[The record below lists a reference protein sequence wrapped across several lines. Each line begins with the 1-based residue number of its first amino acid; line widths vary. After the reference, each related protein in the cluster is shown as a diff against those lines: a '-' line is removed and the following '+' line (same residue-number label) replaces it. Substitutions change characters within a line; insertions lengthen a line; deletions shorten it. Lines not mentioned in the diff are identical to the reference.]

1 MSKKYRVIYADP
13 PWDFSGKVGGSG
25 SNVKEHY
32 KTLSISQIKNLNV
45 KDICKKNSICFMW
58 CCEANLKDAIEILGN
73 WGFKYKTIAFV
84 WIKTQ
89 NRKFV
94 TVPAP
99 WTSKCTEL
107 CLLGTKGDMSKYIH
121 KRPHELIISE
131 RQEHSKKPEE
141 ARKRIEEMF
150 PKSSK
155 IELFARQKSAGWDV
169 FGNEVESD
177 VLLNV

>member
-13 PWDFSGKVGGSG
+13 PWDFSGNVGSTG
-25 SNVKEHY
+25 SNVKKHY
-32 KTLSISQIKNLNV
+32 ETLSIKQIRDLNISEISK
-45 KDICKKNSICFMW
+45 KDSICFLW
-58 CCEANLKDAIEILGN
+58 CCEANLKEAIEILES

-89 NRKFV
+89 NGKRV
-94 TVPAP
+94 TVTGP
-99 WTSKCTEL
+99 WTLKCTEL
-107 CLLGTKGDMSKYIH
+107 CLLGTKGSMNRFVH
-121 KRPHELIISE
+121 KRPHELIVTE
-131 RQEHSKKPEE
+131 RQKHSKKPEE

-155 IELFARQKSAGWDV
+155 IELFAREKSNGWDV

-177 VLLNV
+177 VLLDV